1 MNTKLFTIAGTSVL
15 NGENTYRFASGKIGV
30 RVNKLKRT
38 GHTDINLAEL
48 PQPMTKADAVA
59 YLQSTGVHA
68 VLPAGRRAAK
78 AAVPTA
84 EELAAAAEAELKA
97 AFVARMAAARAAKA
111 AERQAKEDA
120 DFWAAQA
127 GAAGLIAAVD
137 EHGVEAERE
146 LAHEDGSY
154 EG

>member
-1 MNTKLFTIAGTSVL
+1 MNTKLFTIAGTSTL
-15 NGENTYRFASGKIGV
+15 NGENTFRFATGKVSV
-30 RVNKLKRT
+30 REYKLGRT
-38 GHTDINLAEL
+38 GHSNIALQEL
-48 PQPMTKADAVA
+48 PQPMTKQDAIA
-59 YLQSTGVHA
+59 FLQSKGVQA
-68 VLPAGRRAAK
+68 VMPVGRRSVQ
-78 AAVPTA
+78 AVEMT
-84 EELAAAAEAELKA
+84 EEQIAAAAEAELKA